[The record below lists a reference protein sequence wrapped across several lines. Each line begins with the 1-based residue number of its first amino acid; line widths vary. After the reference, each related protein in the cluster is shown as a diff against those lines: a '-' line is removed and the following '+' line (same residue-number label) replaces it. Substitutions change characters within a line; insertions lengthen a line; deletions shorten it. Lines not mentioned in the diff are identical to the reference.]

1 MTTTTI
7 NLLPW
12 REERRKQ
19 QQQDFMI
26 LLAVAAVLAIIVW
39 FVWDSA
45 VSSDIANQRS
55 RNEYVE
61 KELSLLESQIKEIKE
76 LEDRRAE
83 LVAQLGIIQDLQ
95 NSRPSIVYIFDQ
107 LVRTLPDGVYYKEI
121 SRQGREFTITGI
133 AESNNRISSLMRN
146 LNESAWFQNPVL
158 KTVNAIGEDSEANS
172 FVLTVAQESQQ
183 EIGEGDGKKANGAG
197 VGGGK

>member
-19 QQQDFMI
+19 QQQDFII

-39 FVWDSA
+39 FVWNSS

-61 KELSLLESQIKEIKE
+61 KELALLESQIKEIKE
-76 LEDRRAE
+76 LEDKRAE

-121 SRQGREFTITGI
+121 SRKGREFTITGI

-146 LNESAWFQNPVL
+146 LNESAWFQSPVL

-183 EIGEGDGKKANGAG
+183 EASEGEGKKATGAR

>member
-26 LLAVAAVLAIIVW
+26 LLGVAAVLAAIVW

-55 RNEYVE
+55 RNQYVE

-83 LVAQLGIIQDLQ
+83 LVSQLGIIQDLQ

-121 SRQGREFTITGI
+121 SRKGREFTITGI

-158 KTVNAIGEDSEANS
+158 KTVNAVGDDTEANS

-183 EIGEGDGKKANGAG
+183 EASAGEGTKANGAR

>member
-1 MTTTTI
+1 M
-7 NLLPW
+7 
-12 REERRKQ
+12 
-19 QQQDFMI
+19 
-26 LLAVAAVLAIIVW
+26 
-39 FVWDSA
+39 WDSA